1 MTKEKARRNKLQEGA
16 TMKSEIE
23 LCLEYQEWCRA
34 HRLSPIS
41 ADELLHEDVTET
53 EARWLRDF
61 IRRWNE
67 TVRGEAK

>member
-1 MTKEKARRNKLQEGA
+1 
-16 TMKSEIE
+16 MKSEIE

-34 HRLSPIS
+34 NHLPAMS
-41 ADELLHEDVTET
+41 ADELVHENVTEIQT
-53 EARWLRDF
+53 RWLRDF